1 MRVKKIGTVFF
12 ATIIMGLICIAALFG
27 GVQVAH
33 AESPVSGT
41 DGRYNVSYTI
51 GGQTGIGAD
60 MIARYMDGTVV
71 VEKIGDNY
79 YASVTQLSSSMED
92 LSLNLAEGMQVG
104 YRITEDNG
112 SRKTYSYT
120 LSAENLASALPFS
133 VFVAPRGETFTFTIT
148 LDLANATRVGDV
160 EDTTTDRPGEFV
172 PILSTAAGNEY
183 EAAQGSVFT
192 IPAATATLGDENC
205 EVTVTAY
212 YVRSGEQT
220 EVEVSN
226 NQFTLEN
233 AGEYHFV
240 YRAESSQY
248 QSLLGNNTFTEMDV
262 TVTSVVGSGTLAK
275 FEDVNGVLGESVSIQ
290 ASRITEGSTLYSTA
304 ADKMASI
311 ADNFEVFGVSLI
323 NSDGSEATPAGEYAL
338 YLKAKSTFNRNEI
351 VVYSMS
357 DDGTLTKLSSE
368 NGGSYV
374 RITTDRVGTFIVC
387 IPGVAFIMPIWG
399 YITIACVCVAIVVAA
414 AVTVTVILV
423 RRKKKAKK
431 LQEKAIE

>member
-172 PILSTAAGNEY
+172 PVLSTSAGDEY

-192 IPAATATLGDENC
+192 VPAATASLGDENC
-205 EVTVTAY
+205 EVVVSAY
-212 YVRSGEQT
+212 YVRDGERT
-220 EVEVSN
+220 EVEVTN

-240 YRAESSQY
+240 YRAESVQY
-248 QSLLGNNTFTEMDV
+248 KSLLGNNTFVEKDV
-262 TVTSVVGSGTLAK
+262 TVTSVVGGGTLAK
-275 FEDVNGVLGESVSIQ
+275 FEDANGVLGENVSIQ
-290 ASRITEGSTLYSTA
+290 AGRVTEGSTLYDTA
-304 ADKMASI
+304 ADKMAEI
-311 ADNFEVFGVSLI
+311 ADNFEVFGVSLVGT
-323 NSDGSEATPAGEYAL
+323 DGTQVTPDGNVTL
-338 YLKAKSTFNRNEI
+338 YLQANMTYDRNEI
-351 VVYSMS
+351 VVYHLSE
-357 DDGTLTKLSSE
+357 DGKLTKIDCS
-368 NGGSYV
+368 GYGRYV
-374 RITTDRVGTFIVC
+374 RLQTDKTGTFIIC
-387 IPGVAFIMPIWG
+387 IPGVASVMPMWG
-399 YITIACVCVAIVVAA
+399 YALILVTCVLVLAAGITLII
-414 AVTVTVILV
+414 ILV
-423 RRKKKAKK
+423 RKKKKR
-431 LQEKAIE
+431 KANEV

>member
-1 MRVKKIGTVFF
+1 MLLVAVIVFL
-12 ATIIMGLICIAALFG
+12 ACIVAMFG

-41 DGRYNVSYTI
+41 DGRYETSYTI
-51 GGQTGIGAD
+51 GGQSGIGAE
-60 MIARYMDGTVV
+60 MIATYFDKTVV
-71 VEKIGDNY
+71 VEKIGNNY
-79 YASVTQLSSSMED
+79 YASVTQLSSSMEN
-92 LSLNLAEGMQVG
+92 LSLNLTDGMQVG

-120 LSAENLASALPFS
+120 LSEENLSKALPFS
-133 VFVAPRGETFTFTIT
+133 VFVTPRGETFDFTIT
-148 LDLANATRVGDV
+148 LDLVNATRTGDV

-192 IPAATATLGDENC
+192 IPAATATLGDETC
-205 EVTVTAY
+205 DVVVSAY
-212 YVRSGEQT
+212 YVLRDGERT

-226 NQFTLEN
+226 NQFMLEN

-262 TVTSVVGSGTLAK
+262 TVTSVVDGGTLAK
-275 FEDVNGVLGESVSIQ
+275 FEDANGVLGENVSIQ
-290 ASRITEGSTLYSTA
+290 ASRITEGSMLYSTA

-323 NSDGSEATPAGEYAL
+323 NSDGSEAMPAGEYTL

-351 VVYSMS
+351 VVYSMA
-357 DDGTLTKLSSE
+357 DDGTLTELSSE

-374 RITTDRVGTFIVC
+374 RITTGRVGTFIVC

-423 RRKKKAKK
+423 RRKKKVKK
-431 LQEKAIE
+431 LQENAIE

>member
-1 MRVKKIGTVFF
+1 MSIVGFTFF
-12 ATIIMGLICIAALFG
+12 ALIVIVFLACIAALFG
-27 GVQVAH
+27 GVRVAR
-33 AESPVSGT
+33 AESPVTGT

-172 PILSTAAGNEY
+172 PVLSTIAGDEY

-192 IPAATATLGDENC
+192 VPAATASLGDENC
-205 EVTVTAY
+205 EVVVSAY
-212 YVRSGEQT
+212 YVRDGERT
-220 EVEVSN
+220 EVEVTN
-226 NQFTLEN
+226 NQFTLAN

-240 YRAESSQY
+240 YRAESVQY
-248 QSLLGNNTFTEMDV
+248 KSLLGNNTFVEKDV
-262 TVTSVVGSGTLAK
+262 MVTSVVDGGTLAK
-275 FEDVNGVLGESVSIQ
+275 FEDANGVLGENVSIQ
-290 ASRITEGSTLYSTA
+290 AGRVTEGSTLYDTA
-304 ADKMASI
+304 ADKMAEI

-323 NSDGSEATPAGEYAL
+323 NADGSEAVPSDDYTL

-351 VVYSMS
+351 VVYHMA
-357 DDGTLTKLSSE
+357 DDGTLTELTSE

-374 RITTDRVGTFIVC
+374 KITTGKTGTFIVC
-387 IPGVAFIMPIWG
+387 IPGVAFVMPMWG
-399 YITIACVCVAIVVAA
+399 YAVILVVCVLVVAA
-414 AVTVTVILV
+414 AITVTVVLV
-423 RRKKKAKK
+423 RKKKKAKK
-431 LQEKAIE
+431 LTEA

>member
-1 MRVKKIGTVFF
+1 MSIKKVGAALLSVIVMSFV
-12 ATIIMGLICIAALFG
+12 CIVALFG
-27 GVQVAH
+27 GVQTAH
-33 AESPVSGT
+33 AESPVAGS

-172 PILSTAAGNEY
+172 PVLSTIAGDEY

-192 IPAATATLGDENC
+192 VPAATASLGDENC
-205 EVTVTAY
+205 EVVVSAY
-212 YVRSGEQT
+212 YVRDGERT
-220 EVEVSN
+220 EVEVTN
-226 NQFTLEN
+226 NQFTLAN

-240 YRAESSQY
+240 YRAESVQY
-248 QSLLGNNTFTEMDV
+248 KSLLGNNTFVEKDV
-262 TVTSVVGSGTLAK
+262 TVTSVVGGGALSK
-275 FEDVNGVLGESVSIQ
+275 FEDANGVLGENVSIQ
-290 ASRITEGSTLYSTA
+290 AGRVTEGSTLYDTA
-304 ADKMASI
+304 ADKMAEI

-323 NSDGSEATPAGEYAL
+323 NADGSEAVPSDDYTL
-338 YLKAKSTFNRNEI
+338 YLKVKSTFNRNEI
-351 VVYSMS
+351 VVYHMA
-357 DDGTLTKLSSE
+357 DDGTLTELTSE

-374 RITTDRVGTFIVC
+374 KITTDKTGTFIVC

-399 YITIACVCVAIVVAA
+399 YAVILVVCVLVVAA
-414 AVTVTVILV
+414 AITVTVVLV
-423 RRKKKAKK
+423 RKRKKAKK
-431 LQEKAIE
+431 TQ

>member
-1 MRVKKIGTVFF
+1 MRAKKISSMLLVAVIVFL
-12 ATIIMGLICIAALFG
+12 ACIAALFG
-27 GVQVAH
+27 GVRVAR
-33 AESPVSGT
+33 AESPVTGT

-172 PILSTAAGNEY
+172 PVLSTIAGDEY

-192 IPAATATLGDENC
+192 VPAATASLGDENC
-205 EVTVTAY
+205 EVVVSAY
-212 YVRSGEQT
+212 YVRDGERT
-220 EVEVSN
+220 EVEVTN
-226 NQFTLEN
+226 NQFTLAN

-240 YRAESSQY
+240 YRAESVQY
-248 QSLLGNNTFTEMDV
+248 KSLLGNNTFVEKDV
-262 TVTSVVGSGTLAK
+262 TVTSVVGGGTLAK
-275 FEDVNGVLGESVSIQ
+275 FEDANGVLGENVSIQ
-290 ASRITEGSTLYSTA
+290 AGRVAEGSTLYDTA
-304 ADKMASI
+304 ADKMA
-311 ADNFEVFGVSLI
+311 FEVFGVSLI
-323 NSDGSEATPAGEYAL
+323 NADGSEAVPSDDYTL

-351 VVYSMS
+351 VVYYMAE
-357 DDGTLTKLSSE
+357 DGALTELASE

-374 RITTDRVGTFIVC
+374 KITTDKTGTFIVC

-431 LQEKAIE
+431 TQ

>member
-172 PILSTAAGNEY
+172 PVLSTSAGDEY

-192 IPAATATLGDENC
+192 VPAATASLGDENC
-205 EVTVTAY
+205 EVVVSAY
-212 YVRSGEQT
+212 YVRDGERT
-220 EVEVSN
+220 EVEVTN
-226 NQFTLEN
+226 NQFTLAN

-240 YRAESSQY
+240 YRAESVQY
-248 QSLLGNNTFTEMDV
+248 KSLLGNNTFVEKDV
-262 TVTSVVGSGTLAK
+262 TVTSVVGGGTLAK
-275 FEDVNGVLGESVSIQ
+275 FEDANGVLGENVSIQ
-290 ASRITEGSTLYSTA
+290 AGRVTEGSTLYDTA
-304 ADKMASI
+304 ADKMAEI
-311 ADNFEVFGVSLI
+311 ADNFEVFGVSLVGT
-323 NSDGSEATPAGEYAL
+323 DGTQVTPGGNIML
-338 YLKAKSTFNRNEI
+338 YLQANMTYDRNEV
-351 VVYSMS
+351 VVYHMAE
-357 DDGTLTKLSSE
+357 DGTLTELSADGYGRYMRFDTSE
-368 NGGSYV
+368 
-374 RITTDRVGTFIVC
+374 TGTFIVC
-387 IPGVAFIMPIWG
+387 IPGVAFVMPMWG
-399 YITIACVCVAIVVAA
+399 YAVIIVACVLVVAA
-414 AVTVTVILV
+414 AITVTVVLV
-423 RRKKKAKK
+423 RKKKRRASKRK
-431 LQEKAIE
+431 

>member
-1 MRVKKIGTVFF
+1 MRAKKISSMLLVAVIVFL
-12 ATIIMGLICIAALFG
+12 ACIAALFG
-27 GVQVAH
+27 GVRVAR
-33 AESPVSGT
+33 AESPVTGT

-160 EDTTTDRPGEFV
+160 EDATTDRPGEFV
-172 PILSTAAGNEY
+172 PVLSTIAGDEY

-192 IPAATATLGDENC
+192 VPAATASLGDENC
-205 EVTVTAY
+205 EVVVSAY
-212 YVRSGEQT
+212 YVRDGERT
-220 EVEVSN
+220 EVEVTN
-226 NQFTLEN
+226 NQFTLAN

-240 YRAESSQY
+240 YRAESVQY
-248 QSLLGNNTFTEMDV
+248 KSLLGNNTFVEKDV
-262 TVTSVVGSGTLAK
+262 MVTSVVGGGTLAK
-275 FEDVNGVLGESVSIQ
+275 FEDANGVLGENVSIQ
-290 ASRITEGSTLYSTA
+290 AGRVTEGSTLYDTA
-304 ADKMASI
+304 ADKMAEI

-323 NSDGSEATPAGEYAL
+323 NADGSEAVPSDDYTL

-351 VVYSMS
+351 VVYHMT
-357 DDGTLTKLSSE
+357 DDGTLTELTSE

-374 RITTDRVGTFIVC
+374 KITTDKTGTFIVC
-387 IPGVAFIMPIWG
+387 IPGVAFIMPMWG
-399 YITIACVCVAIVVAA
+399 YAVILVVCVLVVAA
-414 AVTVTVILV
+414 AITVTVVLV
-423 RRKKKAKK
+423 RKRKKAKK
-431 LQEKAIE
+431 TQ

>member
-172 PILSTAAGNEY
+172 PQSEAVNYSYITAENTPLRIVAEIRRTYSVVFSIDRTYSSSFYQPMTVY
-183 EAAQGSVFT
+183 E
-192 IPAATATLGDENC
+192 
-205 EVTVTAY
+205 
-212 YVRSGEQT
+212 
-220 EVEVSN
+220 
-226 NQFTLEN
+226 
-233 AGEYHFV
+233 GEYV
-240 YRAESSQY
+240 TLPWAVTLNDPENYRLVGWNVMIDGEY
-248 QSLLGNNTFTEMDV
+248 VMDGEEYLLI
-262 TVTSVVGSGTLAK
+262 
-275 FEDVNGVLGESVSIQ
+275 EDVSEYAINGNVTFV
-290 ASRITEGSTLYSTA
+290 A
-304 ADKMASI
+304 
-311 ADNFEVFGVSLI
+311 VFG
-323 NSDGSEATPAGEYAL
+323 
-338 YLKAKSTFNRNEI
+338 
-351 VVYSMS
+351 
-357 DDGTLTKLSSE
+357 
-368 NGGSYV
+368 
-374 RITTDRVGTFIVC
+374 
-387 IPGVAFIMPIWG
+387 
-399 YITIACVCVAIVVAA
+399 TIGD
-414 AVTVTVILV
+414 
-423 RRKKKAKK
+423 
-431 LQEKAIE
+431 

>member
-1 MRVKKIGTVFF
+1 MSIKKVGAALLSVIVMSFV
-12 ATIIMGLICIAALFG
+12 CIVALFG
-27 GVQVAH
+27 GVQTAH
-33 AESPVSGT
+33 AESPVTGT
-41 DGRYNVSYTI
+41 NGKYNVSYTI
-51 GGQTGIGAD
+51 GGQSGIGAD

-79 YASVTQLSSSMED
+79 YASVTQLSSSMEN
-92 LSLNLAEGMQVG
+92 LSLNLSDGMQVG

-120 LSAENLASALPFS
+120 LSEENLSKSLPFS

-172 PILSTAAGNEY
+172 PVLSTSAGDEY

-192 IPAATATLGDENC
+192 VPAATASLGDENC
-205 EVTVTAY
+205 EVVVSAY
-212 YVRSGEQT
+212 YVRNGERT
-220 EVEVSN
+220 EVEVTN
-226 NQFTLEN
+226 NQFALEN

-240 YRAESSQY
+240 YRAESAQY
-248 QSLLGNNTFTEMDV
+248 KSLLGNNTFTEKDV
-262 TVTSVVGSGTLAK
+262 TVTSVVGGGTLAK
-275 FEDVNGVLGESVSIQ
+275 FEDANGVLGENVSIQ
-290 ASRITEGSTLYSTA
+290 AGRVTEGSTLYDTA
-304 ADKMASI
+304 ADKMAEI

-323 NSDGSEATPAGEYAL
+323 NADGSEAVPSNDYTL

-351 VVYSMS
+351 VVYHMA
-357 DDGTLTKLSSE
+357 DDGTLTELTSE

-374 RITTDRVGTFIVC
+374 KITTDKTGTFIVC

-431 LQEKAIE
+431 LQENATE

>member
-1 MRVKKIGTVFF
+1 MRVKKISSMLLVAVIVFL
-12 ATIIMGLICIAALFG
+12 ACIAALFG
-27 GVQVAH
+27 GVRVAR
-33 AESPVSGT
+33 AESPVTGT

-133 VFVAPRGETFTFTIT
+133 VFVAPRGETFTFTIA

-172 PILSTAAGNEY
+172 PVLSTIAGDEY

-192 IPAATATLGDENC
+192 VPAATASLGDENC
-205 EVTVTAY
+205 EVVVSAY
-212 YVRSGEQT
+212 YVRDGERT
-220 EVEVSN
+220 EVEVTN
-226 NQFTLEN
+226 NQFTLAN

-240 YRAESSQY
+240 YRAESVQY
-248 QSLLGNNTFTEMDV
+248 KSLLGNNTFVEKDV
-262 TVTSVVGSGTLAK
+262 MVTSVVGGGTLAK
-275 FEDVNGVLGESVSIQ
+275 FEDANGVLGENVSIQ
-290 ASRITEGSTLYSTA
+290 AGRVTEGSTLYDTA
-304 ADKMASI
+304 ADKMAEI

-323 NSDGSEATPAGEYAL
+323 NADGSEAVPSDDYTL

-351 VVYSMS
+351 VVYHMA
-357 DDGTLTKLSSE
+357 DDGTLTELTSE

-374 RITTDRVGTFIVC
+374 KITTDKTGTFIVC

-399 YITIACVCVAIVVAA
+399 YAVILVVCVLVVAA
-414 AVTVTVILV
+414 AITVTVVLV
-423 RRKKKAKK
+423 RKRKKAKK
-431 LQEKAIE
+431 TQ

>member
-1 MRVKKIGTVFF
+1 MRAKKISSMLLVAVIVFL
-12 ATIIMGLICIAALFG
+12 ACIAALFG
-27 GVQVAH
+27 GVRVAR
-33 AESPVSGT
+33 AESPVTGT

-133 VFVAPRGETFTFTIT
+133 VFVAPRGETFTFTIM

-172 PILSTAAGNEY
+172 PVLSTIAGDEY

-192 IPAATATLGDENC
+192 VPAATASLGDENC
-205 EVTVTAY
+205 EVVVSAY
-212 YVRSGEQT
+212 YVRDGERT
-220 EVEVSN
+220 EVEVTN
-226 NQFTLEN
+226 NQFTLAN

-240 YRAESSQY
+240 YRAESVQY
-248 QSLLGNNTFTEMDV
+248 KSLLGNNTFVEKDV
-262 TVTSVVGSGTLAK
+262 MVTSVVGGGTLAK
-275 FEDVNGVLGESVSIQ
+275 FEDANGVLGENVSIQ
-290 ASRITEGSTLYSTA
+290 AGRVTEGSTLYDTA
-304 ADKMASI
+304 ADKMAEI

-323 NSDGSEATPAGEYAL
+323 NADGSEAVPSDDYTL

-351 VVYSMS
+351 VVYHMA
-357 DDGTLTKLSSE
+357 DDGTLTELTSE

-374 RITTDRVGTFIVC
+374 KITTDKTGTFIVC

-399 YITIACVCVAIVVAA
+399 YAVILVACVLVVAA
-414 AVTVTVILV
+414 AITVTVVLV
-423 RRKKKAKK
+423 RKRKKAKK
-431 LQEKAIE
+431 TQ

>member
-1 MRVKKIGTVFF
+1 MRVKKIETVFF

-104 YRITEDNG
+104 YRM
-112 SRKTYSYT
+112 
-120 LSAENLASALPFS
+120 ENLASALPFS

-172 PILSTAAGNEY
+172 PVLSTIAGDEY

-192 IPAATATLGDENC
+192 VPAATASLGDENC
-205 EVTVTAY
+205 EVVVSAY
-212 YVRSGEQT
+212 YVRDGERT
-220 EVEVSN
+220 EVEVTN
-226 NQFTLEN
+226 NQFTLAN

-240 YRAESSQY
+240 YRAESVQY
-248 QSLLGNNTFTEMDV
+248 KSLLGNNTFVEKDV
-262 TVTSVVGSGTLAK
+262 TVTSVVGGGTLAK
-275 FEDVNGVLGESVSIQ
+275 FEDANGVLGENVSIQ
-290 ASRITEGSTLYSTA
+290 AGRVTEGSTLYDTA
-304 ADKMASI
+304 ADKMAEI

-323 NSDGSEATPAGEYAL
+323 NADGSEAVPSDDYTL

-351 VVYSMS
+351 VVYHMA
-357 DDGTLTKLSSE
+357 DDGTLTELTSE

-374 RITTDRVGTFIVC
+374 KITTDKTGTFIVC

-399 YITIACVCVAIVVAA
+399 WALIAVGVIVITSAAI
-414 AVTVTVILV
+414 ILV
-423 RRKKKAKK
+423 VLTVKRKKRLKNKTDIVDNK
-431 LQEKAIE
+431 

>member
-212 YVRSGEQT
+212 YVRGGERT
-220 EVEVSN
+220 EVEVVN
-226 NQFTLEN
+226 NQFTLED

-240 YRAESSQY
+240 YRAESVQY
-248 QSLLGNNTFTEMDV
+248 KSLLGNNTFVEKDV
-262 TVTSVVGSGTLAK
+262 TVTSVVGGGTLAK
-275 FEDVNGVLGESVSIQ
+275 FEDANGVLGENVSIQ
-290 ASRITEGSTLYSTA
+290 AGRVTEGSTLYDTA
-304 ADKMASI
+304 ADKMAEI
-311 ADNFEVFGVSLI
+311 ADNFEVFDVSLI
-323 NSDGSEATPAGEYAL
+323 NADGSKAVPSDDYTL

-351 VVYSMS
+351 VVYHMA
-357 DDGTLTKLSSE
+357 DDGTLTELTSE

-374 RITTDRVGTFIVC
+374 KITTDKTGTFIVC
-387 IPGVAFIMPIWG
+387 IPGVAFVMPMWG
-399 YITIACVCVAIVVAA
+399 WALIAVGVIVITSAAIILIVL
-414 AVTVTVILV
+414 TVK
-423 RRKKKAKK
+423 RKKRLKNKTDIV
-431 LQEKAIE
+431 ENE

>member
-1 MRVKKIGTVFF
+1 MSIKKVGAALLSVIVMSFV
-12 ATIIMGLICIAALFG
+12 CIVALFG
-27 GVQVAH
+27 GVQTAH
-33 AESPVSGT
+33 AESPVAGT

-183 EAAQGSVFT
+183 EVAQGSVFT
-192 IPAATATLGDENC
+192 VPAATALLGDENC
-205 EVTVTAY
+205 EVVVSAY
-212 YVRSGEQT
+212 YVRDGERT
-220 EVEVSN
+220 EVEVTN

-240 YRAESSQY
+240 YRAESVQY
-248 QSLLGNNTFTEMDV
+248 KSLLGNNTFVEKDV
-262 TVTSVVGSGTLAK
+262 TVTSVVGGGTLAK
-275 FEDVNGVLGESVSIQ
+275 FEDANGVLGENVSIQ
-290 ASRITEGSTLYSTA
+290 AGRVTEGSTLYDTA
-304 ADKMASI
+304 ADKMAEI
-311 ADNFEVFGVSLI
+311 ADNFEVFGVNLI
-323 NSDGSEATPAGEYAL
+323 NADGSEAVPSDDYTL

-351 VVYSMS
+351 VVYHMA
-357 DDGTLTKLSSE
+357 DDGTLTELTSE

-374 RITTDRVGTFIVC
+374 KITTDKTGTFIVC
-387 IPGVAFIMPIWG
+387 IPGVAFVMPMWG
-399 YITIACVCVAIVVAA
+399 YAVILVVCVLVVAA
-414 AVTVTVILV
+414 AITVTVVLV
-423 RRKKKAKK
+423 RKRKKAKK
-431 LQEKAIE
+431 TQ

>member
-1 MRVKKIGTVFF
+1 MRAKKISSMLLVAVIVFL
-12 ATIIMGLICIAALFG
+12 ACIAALFG
-27 GVQVAH
+27 GVRVAR
-33 AESPVSGT
+33 AESPVTGT

-133 VFVAPRGETFTFTIT
+133 VFVAPRGETFTFTIM

-172 PILSTAAGNEY
+172 PVLSTIAGDEY

-192 IPAATATLGDENC
+192 VPAATASLGDENC
-205 EVTVTAY
+205 EVVVSAY
-212 YVRSGEQT
+212 YVRDGERT
-220 EVEVSN
+220 EVEVTN
-226 NQFTLEN
+226 NQFTLAN

-240 YRAESSQY
+240 YRAESVQY
-248 QSLLGNNTFTEMDV
+248 KSLLGNNTFVEKDV
-262 TVTSVVGSGTLAK
+262 MVTSVVGGGTLAK
-275 FEDVNGVLGESVSIQ
+275 FEDANGVLGENVSIQ
-290 ASRITEGSTLYSTA
+290 AGRVTEGSTLYDTA
-304 ADKMASI
+304 ADKMAEI

-323 NSDGSEATPAGEYAL
+323 NADGSEAVPSDDYTL

-351 VVYSMS
+351 VVYHM
-357 DDGTLTKLSSE
+357 
-368 NGGSYV
+368 
-374 RITTDRVGTFIVC
+374 
-387 IPGVAFIMPIWG
+387 
-399 YITIACVCVAIVVAA
+399 A
-414 AVTVTVILV
+414 AVSYTHLTLPTN
-423 RRKKKAKK
+423 
-431 LQEKAIE
+431 

>member
-1 MRVKKIGTVFF
+1 MRAKKISSMLLVAVIVFL
-12 ATIIMGLICIAALFG
+12 ACIAALFG
-27 GVQVAH
+27 GVRGAR
-33 AESPVSGT
+33 AESPVTGT

-172 PILSTAAGNEY
+172 PVLSTIAGDEY

-192 IPAATATLGDENC
+192 VPAATASLGDENC
-205 EVTVTAY
+205 EVVVSAY
-212 YVRSGEQT
+212 YVRDGERT
-220 EVEVSN
+220 EV
-226 NQFTLEN
+226 
-233 AGEYHFV
+233 
-240 YRAESSQY
+240 
-248 QSLLGNNTFTEMDV
+248 GNNTFVEKDV
-262 TVTSVVGSGTLAK
+262 TVTSVVGGGTLAK
-275 FEDVNGVLGESVSIQ
+275 FEDANGVLGENVSIQ
-290 ASRITEGSTLYSTA
+290 AGRVTEGSTLYDTA
-304 ADKMASI
+304 ADKMAEI

-323 NSDGSEATPAGEYAL
+323 NADGSEAVPSDDYTL

-351 VVYSMS
+351 VVYHMA
-357 DDGTLTKLSSE
+357 DDGTLTELTSE

-374 RITTDRVGTFIVC
+374 KITTDKTGTFIVC

-399 YITIACVCVAIVVAA
+399 YAVILVVCVLVVAA
-414 AVTVTVILV
+414 AITVTVVLV
-423 RRKKKAKK
+423 RKRKKAKK
-431 LQEKAIE
+431 TQ

>member
-1 MRVKKIGTVFF
+1 MRAKKISSMLLVAVIVFL
-12 ATIIMGLICIAALFG
+12 ACIAALFG
-27 GVQVAH
+27 GVRVAR
-33 AESPVSGT
+33 AESPVTGT

-79 YASVTQLSSSMED
+79 YTSVTQLSSSMED

-172 PILSTAAGNEY
+172 PVLSTIAGDEY

-192 IPAATATLGDENC
+192 VPVATASLGDENC
-205 EVTVTAY
+205 EVVVSAY
-212 YVRSGEQT
+212 YVRDGERT
-220 EVEVSN
+220 EVEVTN
-226 NQFTLEN
+226 NQFTLAN

-240 YRAESSQY
+240 YRAESVQY
-248 QSLLGNNTFTEMDV
+248 KSLLGNNTFVEKDV
-262 TVTSVVGSGTLAK
+262 MVTSVVGGGTLAK
-275 FEDVNGVLGESVSIQ
+275 FEDANGVLGENVSIQ
-290 ASRITEGSTLYSTA
+290 AGRVTEGSTLYDTA
-304 ADKMASI
+304 ADKMAEI

-323 NSDGSEATPAGEYAL
+323 NADGSEAVPSDDYTL

-351 VVYSMS
+351 VVYHMA
-357 DDGTLTKLSSE
+357 DDGTLTELTSE

-374 RITTDRVGTFIVC
+374 KITTDKTGTFIVC

-399 YITIACVCVAIVVAA
+399 YAVILVVCVLVVAA
-414 AVTVTVILV
+414 AITVTVVLV
-423 RRKKKAKK
+423 RKRKKAKK
-431 LQEKAIE
+431 TQ

>member
-1 MRVKKIGTVFF
+1 MSIKKVGAALLSVIVMSFV
-12 ATIIMGLICIAALFG
+12 CIVALFG
-27 GVQVAH
+27 GVQTAH
-33 AESPVSGT
+33 AESPVAGS
-41 DGRYNVSYTI
+41 DGRYNVSYEI
-51 GGQTGIGAD
+51 GGQSGIGAE
-60 MIARYMDGTVV
+60 MIAKYFDKTVV
-71 VEKIGDNY
+71 VEKIGNNY
-79 YASVTQLSSSMED
+79 YASVTQLSSSLEN

-172 PILSTAAGNEY
+172 PVLSTIAGDEY

-192 IPAATATLGDENC
+192 VPAATASLGDENC
-205 EVTVTAY
+205 EVVVSAY
-212 YVRSGEQT
+212 YVRDGERT
-220 EVEVSN
+220 EVEVTN
-226 NQFTLEN
+226 NQFTLAN

-240 YRAESSQY
+240 YRAESVQY
-248 QSLLGNNTFTEMDV
+248 KSLLGNNTFVEKDV
-262 TVTSVVGSGTLAK
+262 MVTSVVGGGTLAK
-275 FEDVNGVLGESVSIQ
+275 FEDANGVLGENVSIQ
-290 ASRITEGSTLYSTA
+290 AGRVTEGSTLYDTA
-304 ADKMASI
+304 ADKMAEI

-323 NSDGSEATPAGEYAL
+323 NADGSEAVPLGEYML

-351 VVYSMS
+351 VVYHMA
-357 DDGTLTKLSSE
+357 DDGTLTELTSE

-374 RITTDRVGTFIVC
+374 KITTDKTGTFIVC

-399 YITIACVCVAIVVAA
+399 YAVILVVCVLVVAA
-414 AVTVTVILV
+414 AITVTVVLV
-423 RRKKKAKK
+423 RKRKKAKK
-431 LQEKAIE
+431 TQ

>member
-1 MRVKKIGTVFF
+1 MRAKKISSMLLVAVIVFL
-12 ATIIMGLICIAALFG
+12 ACIAALFG
-27 GVQVAH
+27 GVRVAR
-33 AESPVSGT
+33 AESPVTGT

-148 LDLANATRVGDV
+148 LYLANATRVGDV

-172 PILSTAAGNEY
+172 PVLSTIAGDEY

-192 IPAATATLGDENC
+192 VPAATASLGDENC
-205 EVTVTAY
+205 EVVVSAY
-212 YVRSGEQT
+212 YVRDGERT
-220 EVEVSN
+220 EVEVTN
-226 NQFTLEN
+226 NQFTLAN

-240 YRAESSQY
+240 YRAESVQY
-248 QSLLGNNTFTEMDV
+248 KSLLGNNTFVEKDV
-262 TVTSVVGSGTLAK
+262 TVTSVVGGGTLAK
-275 FEDVNGVLGESVSIQ
+275 FEDANGVLGENVSIQ
-290 ASRITEGSTLYSTA
+290 AGRVTEGSTLYDTA
-304 ADKMASI
+304 ADKMAEI

-323 NSDGSEATPAGEYAL
+323 NADGSEAVPSDDYTL

-351 VVYSMS
+351 VVYHMA
-357 DDGTLTKLSSE
+357 DDGTLTELTSE

-374 RITTDRVGTFIVC
+374 KITTDKTGTFIVC

-399 YITIACVCVAIVVAA
+399 YAVILVVCVLVVAA
-414 AVTVTVILV
+414 AITVTVVLV
-423 RRKKKAKK
+423 RKRKKSKET
-431 LQEKAIE
+431 Q

>member
-1 MRVKKIGTVFF
+1 MRVKKISSMLLVAVIVFL
-12 ATIIMGLICIAALFG
+12 ACIAALFG
-27 GVQVAH
+27 GVRVAR
-33 AESPVSGT
+33 AESPVTGT

-133 VFVAPRGETFTFTIT
+133 VFVAPRGETFTFTIA

-172 PILSTAAGNEY
+172 PVLSTIAGDEY

-192 IPAATATLGDENC
+192 VPAATASLGDENC
-205 EVTVTAY
+205 EVVVSAY
-212 YVRSGEQT
+212 YVRDGERT
-220 EVEVSN
+220 EVEVTN
-226 NQFTLEN
+226 NQFTLAN

-240 YRAESSQY
+240 YRAEGVQY
-248 QSLLGNNTFTEMDV
+248 KSLLGNNTFVEKDV
-262 TVTSVVGSGTLAK
+262 TVTSVVGGGTLAK
-275 FEDVNGVLGESVSIQ
+275 FEDANGVLGENVSIQ
-290 ASRITEGSTLYSTA
+290 AGRVTEGSTLYDTA
-304 ADKMASI
+304 ADKMAEI
-311 ADNFEVFGVSLI
+311 ADNFQVFGVSLI
-323 NSDGSEATPAGEYAL
+323 NADGSEAVPSDDYTL

-351 VVYSMS
+351 VVYHMA
-357 DDGTLTKLSSE
+357 DDGTLTELTSE

-374 RITTDRVGTFIVC
+374 KITTDKTGTFIVC

-399 YITIACVCVAIVVAA
+399 YAVILVVCVLVVAA
-414 AVTVTVILV
+414 AITVTVVLV
-423 RRKKKAKK
+423 RKRKKAKK
-431 LQEKAIE
+431 TQ

>member
-1 MRVKKIGTVFF
+1 MRAKKISSMLLVAVIVF
-12 ATIIMGLICIAALFG
+12 LSCIAALFG
-27 GVQVAH
+27 GVWVAR
-33 AESPVSGT
+33 AESPVTGT

-51 GGQTGIGAD
+51 GGQSGIGAD

-120 LSAENLASALPFS
+120 LSEENLSKALPFS
-133 VFVAPRGETFTFTIT
+133 VFVAPRGETFDFTIT

-172 PILSTAAGNEY
+172 PVLSTIAGNEY

-192 IPAATATLGDENC
+192 IPAATAKLGDENC
-205 EVTVTAY
+205 EVVVSAY
-212 YVRSGEQT
+212 YVRDGERT
-220 EVEVSN
+220 EVEVVN
-226 NQFTLEN
+226 NQFTLED

-240 YRAESSQY
+240 YRAESAQY
-248 QSLLGNNTFTEMDV
+248 KSLFGNNTFVEKDV
-262 TVTSVVGSGTLAK
+262 TVTSVVGGGTLAK
-275 FEDVNGVLGESVSIQ
+275 FEDANGVLGENVSIQ
-290 ASRITEGSTLYSTA
+290 AGRVTEGSTLYDTA
-304 ADKMASI
+304 ADKMAEI
-311 ADNFEVFGVSLI
+311 ADNFEVFDVSLI
-323 NSDGSEATPAGEYAL
+323 NADGSEAVPSDDYTL

-351 VVYSMS
+351 VVYHMA
-357 DDGTLTKLSSE
+357 DDGTLTELTSE

-374 RITTDRVGTFIVC
+374 KVTTDKTGTFIVC

-399 YITIACVCVAIVVAA
+399 WALIAVGVIVITSAAI
-414 AVTVTVILV
+414 ILV
-423 RRKKKAKK
+423 VLTVKRKKRLKNKTDIVENK
-431 LQEKAIE
+431 

>member
-1 MRVKKIGTVFF
+1 MLLVAVIVFL
-12 ATIIMGLICIAALFG
+12 ACIAALFG
-27 GVQVAH
+27 GVRVAR
-33 AESPVSGT
+33 AESPVTGT

-133 VFVAPRGETFTFTIT
+133 VYVAPRGETFDFTIT
-148 LDLANATRVGDV
+148 LDLANATRTGDV

-172 PILSTAAGNEY
+172 PVISTTAGNEY
-183 EAAQGSVFT
+183 EATQGSVFT
-192 IPAATATLGDENC
+192 IPAATATLGDETC
-205 EVTVTAY
+205 DVVVSAY
-212 YVRSGEQT
+212 YVRDGERT

-226 NQFTLEN
+226 NQFMMEN

-323 NSDGSEATPAGEYAL
+323 NSDGSEAMPAGEYTL

-351 VVYSMS
+351 VVYSMA
-357 DDGTLTKLSSE
+357 DDGTLTGLSSE

-423 RRKKKAKK
+423 RRKKKVKK
-431 LQEKAIE
+431 LQENATE

>member
-1 MRVKKIGTVFF
+1 MRAKKISSMLLVAVIVFL
-12 ATIIMGLICIAALFG
+12 ACIAALFG
-27 GVQVAH
+27 GVRVAR
-33 AESPVSGT
+33 AESPVTGT

-133 VFVAPRGETFTFTIT
+133 VFVAPRGETFTFTIA

-172 PILSTAAGNEY
+172 PVLSTIAGDEY

-192 IPAATATLGDENC
+192 VPAATASLGDENC
-205 EVTVTAY
+205 EVVVSAY
-212 YVRSGEQT
+212 YVRDGERT
-220 EVEVSN
+220 EVEVTN
-226 NQFTLEN
+226 NQFTLAN

-240 YRAESSQY
+240 YRAEGVQY
-248 QSLLGNNTFTEMDV
+248 KSLLGNNTFVEKDV
-262 TVTSVVGSGTLAK
+262 TVTSVVGGGTLAK
-275 FEDVNGVLGESVSIQ
+275 FEDANGVLGENVSIQ
-290 ASRITEGSTLYSTA
+290 AGRVTEGSTLYDTA
-304 ADKMASI
+304 ADKMAEI

-323 NSDGSEATPAGEYAL
+323 NADGSEAVPSDDYTL

-351 VVYSMS
+351 VVYHMA
-357 DDGTLTKLSSE
+357 DDGTLTELTSE

-374 RITTDRVGTFIVC
+374 KITTDKTGTFIVC

-399 YITIACVCVAIVVAA
+399 YAVILVVCVLVVAA
-414 AVTVTVILV
+414 AITVTVVLV
-423 RRKKKAKK
+423 RKRKKAKK
-431 LQEKAIE
+431 TQ

>member
-1 MRVKKIGTVFF
+1 MLLVAVIVFL
-12 ATIIMGLICIAALFG
+12 ACIAALFG
-27 GVQVAH
+27 GVRVAR
-33 AESPVSGT
+33 AESPVTGT

-133 VFVAPRGETFTFTIT
+133 VFVAPRGETFTFTIA

-172 PILSTAAGNEY
+172 PVLSTIAGDEY

-192 IPAATATLGDENC
+192 VPAATASLGDENC
-205 EVTVTAY
+205 EVVVSAY
-212 YVRSGEQT
+212 YVRDGERT
-220 EVEVSN
+220 EVEVTN
-226 NQFTLEN
+226 NQFTLAN

-240 YRAESSQY
+240 YRAESVQY
-248 QSLLGNNTFTEMDV
+248 KSLLGNNTFVEKDV
-262 TVTSVVGSGTLAK
+262 MVTSVVGGGTLAK
-275 FEDVNGVLGESVSIQ
+275 FEDANGVLGENVSIQ
-290 ASRITEGSTLYSTA
+290 AGRVTEGSTLYDTA
-304 ADKMASI
+304 ADKMAEI

-323 NSDGSEATPAGEYAL
+323 NADGSEAVPSDDYTL

-351 VVYSMS
+351 VVYHMA
-357 DDGTLTKLSSE
+357 DDGTLTELTSE

-374 RITTDRVGTFIVC
+374 KITTDKTGTFIVC

-399 YITIACVCVAIVVAA
+399 YAVILVVCVLVVAA
-414 AVTVTVILV
+414 AITVTVVLA
-423 RRKKKAKK
+423 RKRKKAKK
-431 LQEKAIE
+431 TQ

>member
-1 MRVKKIGTVFF
+1 MRAKKISSMLLVAVIVFL
-12 ATIIMGLICIAALFG
+12 ACIAALFG
-27 GVQVAH
+27 GVRVAR
-33 AESPVSGT
+33 AESPVTGT

-172 PILSTAAGNEY
+172 PVLSTIAGDEY

-192 IPAATATLGDENC
+192 VPAATAKLGDENC

-212 YVRSGEQT
+212 YVRGGERT
-220 EVEVSN
+220 EVEVAN

-240 YRAESSQY
+240 YRAESAQY
-248 QSLLGNNTFTEMDV
+248 KSLFGNNTFVEKDV
-262 TVTSVVGSGTLAK
+262 TVTSVVGGGTLAK
-275 FEDVNGVLGESVSIQ
+275 FEDANGVLGENVSIQ
-290 ASRITEGSTLYSTA
+290 AGRVTEGSTLYDTA
-304 ADKMASI
+304 ADKMAEI

-323 NSDGSEATPAGEYAL
+323 NADGSEAVPLGEYML

-351 VVYSMS
+351 VVYHMA
-357 DDGTLTKLSSE
+357 DDGTLTELTSE

-374 RITTDRVGTFIVC
+374 KITTDKTGTFIVC

-399 YITIACVCVAIVVAA
+399 YAVILVVCVLVVAA
-414 AVTVTVILV
+414 AITVTVVLV
-423 RRKKKAKK
+423 RKRKKAKK
-431 LQEKAIE
+431 TQ

>member
-1 MRVKKIGTVFF
+1 MRAKKISSMLLVAVIVFL
-12 ATIIMGLICIAALFG
+12 ACIAALFG
-27 GVQVAH
+27 GVRVAR
-33 AESPVSGT
+33 AESPVTGT

-133 VFVAPRGETFTFTIT
+133 VFVAPRGETFTFTIA

-172 PILSTAAGNEY
+172 PVLSTIAGDEY

-192 IPAATATLGDENC
+192 VPAATASLGDENC
-205 EVTVTAY
+205 EVVVSAY
-212 YVRSGEQT
+212 YVRDGERT
-220 EVEVSN
+220 EVEVTN
-226 NQFTLEN
+226 NQFTLAN

-240 YRAESSQY
+240 YRAESVQY
-248 QSLLGNNTFTEMDV
+248 KSLLGNNTFVEKDV
-262 TVTSVVGSGTLAK
+262 TVTSVVGGGTLAK
-275 FEDVNGVLGESVSIQ
+275 FEDANGVLGENVSIQ
-290 ASRITEGSTLYSTA
+290 AGRVTEGSTLYDTA
-304 ADKMASI
+304 ADKMAEI

-323 NSDGSEATPAGEYAL
+323 NADGSEAVPSDDYTL

-351 VVYSMS
+351 VVYHMA
-357 DDGTLTKLSSE
+357 DDGTLTELTSE

-374 RITTDRVGTFIVC
+374 KITTDKTGTFIVC

-399 YITIACVCVAIVVAA
+399 YAVILVVCVLVVAA
-414 AVTVTVILV
+414 AITVTVVLV
-423 RRKKKAKK
+423 RKRKKAKK
-431 LQEKAIE
+431 TQ

>member
-133 VFVAPRGETFTFTIT
+133 VFVAPRGETFDFTIT
-148 LDLANATRVGDV
+148 LNLANATRTGDV
-160 EDTTTDRPGEFV
+160 EDTMTDRPGEFV
-172 PILSTAAGNEY
+172 PVLSTIAGDEY

-192 IPAATATLGDENC
+192 VPAATASLGDENC
-205 EVTVTAY
+205 EVVVSAY
-212 YVRSGEQT
+212 YVRDGERT
-220 EVEVSN
+220 EVEVTN
-226 NQFTLEN
+226 NQFTLAN

-240 YRAESSQY
+240 YRAESAQY
-248 QSLLGNNTFTEMDV
+248 KSLFGNNTFVEKDV
-262 TVTSVVGSGTLAK
+262 TVTSVVGGGTLAK
-275 FEDVNGVLGESVSIQ
+275 FEDANGVLGENVSIQ
-290 ASRITEGSTLYSTA
+290 AGRVTEGSTLYDTA
-304 ADKMASI
+304 ADKMAEI

-323 NSDGSEATPAGEYAL
+323 NADGSEAVPSDDYTL

-351 VVYSMS
+351 VVYHMA
-357 DDGTLTKLSSE
+357 DDGTLTELTSE

-374 RITTDRVGTFIVC
+374 KITTDKTGTFIVC

-399 YITIACVCVAIVVAA
+399 YAVILVVCVLVVAA
-414 AVTVTVILV
+414 AITVTVVLV
-423 RRKKKAKK
+423 RKRKKAKK
-431 LQEKAIE
+431 TQ

>member
-1 MRVKKIGTVFF
+1 
-12 ATIIMGLICIAALFG
+12 
-27 GVQVAH
+27 
-33 AESPVSGT
+33 
-41 DGRYNVSYTI
+41 
-51 GGQTGIGAD
+51 
-60 MIARYMDGTVV
+60 
-71 VEKIGDNY
+71 
-79 YASVTQLSSSMED
+79 MED

-172 PILSTAAGNEY
+172 PVLSTIAGDEY

-192 IPAATATLGDENC
+192 VPAATASLGDENC
-205 EVTVTAY
+205 EVVVSAY
-212 YVRSGEQT
+212 YVRDGERT
-220 EVEVSN
+220 EVEVTN
-226 NQFTLEN
+226 NQFTLAN

-240 YRAESSQY
+240 YRAESVQY
-248 QSLLGNNTFTEMDV
+248 KSLLGNNTFVEKDV
-262 TVTSVVGSGTLAK
+262 TVTSVVGGGTLAK
-275 FEDVNGVLGESVSIQ
+275 FEDANGVLGENVSIQ
-290 ASRITEGSTLYSTA
+290 AGRVTEGSTLYDTA
-304 ADKMASI
+304 ADKMAEI

-323 NSDGSEATPAGEYAL
+323 NADGSEAVPSDDYTL

-351 VVYSMS
+351 VVYHMA
-357 DDGTLTKLSSE
+357 DDGTLTELTSE

-374 RITTDRVGTFIVC
+374 KITTDKTGTFIVC

-399 YITIACVCVAIVVAA
+399 YAVILVVCVLVVAA
-414 AVTVTVILV
+414 AITVTVVLV
-423 RRKKKAKK
+423 RKRKKAKK
-431 LQEKAIE
+431 TQENAIE

>member
-1 MRVKKIGTVFF
+1 MRAKKISSMLLVAVIVFL
-12 ATIIMGLICIAALFG
+12 ACIAALFG
-27 GVQVAH
+27 GVRVAR
-33 AESPVSGT
+33 AESPVTGT

-133 VFVAPRGETFTFTIT
+133 VFVAPRGETFTFTIA

-172 PILSTAAGNEY
+172 PVLSTIAGDEY

-192 IPAATATLGDENC
+192 VPAATASLGDENC
-205 EVTVTAY
+205 EVVVSAY
-212 YVRSGEQT
+212 YVRDGERT
-220 EVEVSN
+220 EVEVTN
-226 NQFTLEN
+226 NQFTLAN

-240 YRAESSQY
+240 YRAEGVQY
-248 QSLLGNNTFTEMDV
+248 KSLLGNNTFVEKDV
-262 TVTSVVGSGTLAK
+262 MVTSVVGGGTLAK
-275 FEDVNGVLGESVSIQ
+275 FEDANGVLGENVSIQ
-290 ASRITEGSTLYSTA
+290 AGRVTEGSTLYDTA
-304 ADKMASI
+304 ADKMAEI

-323 NSDGSEATPAGEYAL
+323 NADGSEAVPSDDYTL

-351 VVYSMS
+351 VVYHMA
-357 DDGTLTKLSSE
+357 DDGTLTELTSE

-374 RITTDRVGTFIVC
+374 KITTDKTGTFIVC

-399 YITIACVCVAIVVAA
+399 YAVILVVCVLVVAA
-414 AVTVTVILV
+414 AITVTVVLV
-423 RRKKKAKK
+423 RKRKKAKK
-431 LQEKAIE
+431 TQ